1 MDKVIPHSE
10 FKIFQHPKK
19 LYNRVIYNMTICYIF
34 ISRDMD
40 TLQAGIGR
48 NLGNI
53 VSWIATFLV
62 SLLVS
67 FLGSTTLT
75 LVVLSPVPIIV
86 ISSLVLNTVNHKFF

>member
-1 MDKVIPHSE
+1 
-10 FKIFQHPKK
+10 
-19 LYNRVIYNMTICYIF
+19 
-34 ISRDMD
+34 MD
-40 TLQAGIGR
+40 TLQTGIGR
-48 NLGNI
+48 NLGNM

-86 ISSLVLNTVNHKFF
+86 ISSLVLNTVNHKFFYIFCQNFL